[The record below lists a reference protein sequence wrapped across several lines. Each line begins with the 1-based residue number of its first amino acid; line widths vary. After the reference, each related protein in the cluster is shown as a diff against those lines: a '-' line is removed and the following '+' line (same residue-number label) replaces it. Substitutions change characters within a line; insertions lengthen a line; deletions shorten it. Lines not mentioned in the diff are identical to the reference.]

1 MYIGLGFTAL
11 VALWLIIVLSGGG
24 DARTWPGLIIG
35 LVIAAI
41 GFGIRV
47 LAALENKTT
56 SNN

>member
-24 DARTWPGLIIG
+24 DARTWPGLVIG
-35 LVIAAI
+35 LVLAAI

-47 LAALENKTT
+47 LAALENKPTARD
-56 SNN
+56 